1 MKRLAAA
8 LFALS
13 AVLLAA
19 CQSAPP
25 VPENRYY
32 RLHPSSATAPAAPLL
47 KSEVAVLPLRAE
59 GLYSERALL
68 FSDGARTLQQ
78 YHYHHWLYAP
88 SRLLQEFLVGQFGQA
103 GLAASVHRA
112 EHRNESVYAVSG
124 SIFNLERVTPQN
136 KARVTLEL
144 RLDKNGKRLWQQTYS
159 AEEPMA
165 ENTIPAYILA
175 TERALQRIAAEFV
188 GDVRKS
194 RLD

>member
-1 MKRLAAA
+1 MNRLAAT
-8 LFALS
+8 LLALS
-13 AVLLAA
+13 AFLLAA

-32 RLHPSSATAPAAPLL
+32 RVHASSTTAPANPLL
-47 KSEVAVLPLRAE
+47 KAEVAVLPLRAE

-88 SRLLQEFLVGQFGQA
+88 NCLLQEFLADQFRQA
-103 GLAASVHRA
+103 GLATKVHGA
-112 EHRNESVYAVSG
+112 EHRNEAPYAVSG
-124 SIFNLERVTPQN
+124 RIVNLERIAPQN

-159 AEEPMA
+159 TEEAMT
-165 ENTIPAYILA
+165 ENSIPAYVLA
-175 TERALQRIAAEFV
+175 TEHALQRITADFV
-188 GDVRKS
+188 GDLR
-194 RLD
+194 RARID

>member
-8 LFALS
+8 LLILS
-13 AVLLAA
+13 AVFLSA

-32 RLHPSSATAPAAPLL
+32 RVHASSAAAPATPVL
-47 KSEVAVLPLRAE
+47 KTEVAVLPLRAE

-88 SRLLQEFLVGQFGQA
+88 NRLLQEFLVGQFGQA
-103 GLAASVHRA
+103 GLAAKVHRA
-112 EHRNESVYAVSG
+112 EHTNESAYAVSG
-124 SIFNLERVTPQN
+124 RIVNLERIAPQN

-144 RLDKNGKRLWQQTYS
+144 RLDKHGKRLWQQIYS
-159 AEEPMA
+159 AEEVMA
-165 ENTIPAYILA
+165 ENSIPAYVLS
-175 TERALQRIAAEFV
+175 TEHALQRIAADFV
-188 GDVRKS
+188 GDVR
-194 RLD
+194 RARID